1 MEDPKD
7 FTLLLNQD
15 ASITSVITSVKEHLK
30 HQYNIPDCESV
41 QLIYRGFFL
50 SPEKRFDDYNVHPDH
65 VILAIVR

>member
-1 MEDPKD
+1 MEDPKE

-15 ASITSVITSVKEHLK
+15 APITSVITSVKEYLK
-30 HQYNIPDCESV
+30 QQYNITNCESV
-41 QLIYRGFFL
+41 KLIYRGFFL